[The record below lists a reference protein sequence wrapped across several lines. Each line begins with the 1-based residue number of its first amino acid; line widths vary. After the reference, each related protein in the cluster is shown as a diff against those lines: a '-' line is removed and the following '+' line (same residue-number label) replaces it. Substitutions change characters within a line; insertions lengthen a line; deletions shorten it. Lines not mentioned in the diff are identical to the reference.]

1 MGGNIMGKNKKEM
14 RMDEYETDI
23 IELKESSVEEYDLKL
38 EEMKEEVKNL
48 KKIRRRQK
56 KLNELE
62 FQHREILKKM
72 DKNYKKNK

>member
-1 MGGNIMGKNKKEM
+1 MSKNKKEL
-14 RMDEYETDI
+14 RMDESEVDI
-23 IELKESSVEEYDLKL
+23 SELKESSVEEYDLKL

-62 FQHREILKKM
+62 FAHREILKKM
-72 DKNYKKNK
+72 DKDYKKNK